1 MASLASFSSMPSDLS
16 IEACAACRAFA
27 KKAIASRRCPTQP
40 QEVHGTATNQVDK
53 KTSKNTAMGR
63 GGGMHKMGRYAYS
76 LVDAVAAN
84 KTFLMWMKLK
94 GACRAPRA

>member
-1 MASLASFSSMPSDLS
+1 
-16 IEACAACRAFA
+16 
-27 KKAIASRRCPTQP
+27 
-40 QEVHGTATNQVDK
+40 
-53 KTSKNTAMGR
+53 MGR

-94 GACRAPRA
+94 GACCARSTELPRTPKKF

>member
-1 MASLASFSSMPSDLS
+1 
-16 IEACAACRAFA
+16 
-27 KKAIASRRCPTQP
+27 
-40 QEVHGTATNQVDK
+40 
-53 KTSKNTAMGR
+53 MGR

-94 GACRAPRA
+94 GACCARSTELPSTPKKVLITALCSPRERAR

>member
-1 MASLASFSSMPSDLS
+1 MYSSADLS
-16 IEACAACRAFA
+16 KIGCVNGE
-27 KKAIASRRCPTQP
+27 
-40 QEVHGTATNQVDK
+40 
-53 KTSKNTAMGR
+53 GR

-94 GACRAPRA
+94 GACCARSTELPSTPKKF